1 VLHFAV
7 PWGAGRVDSF
17 MSGGRENRG
26 DDQEFPLVSVE
37 NSRIIA
43 ALLRSLLRRQNF
55 KELA

>member
-1 VLHFAV
+1 M
-7 PWGAGRVDSF
+7 

-26 DDQEFPLVSVE
+26 DDQEFPPVSVE

-43 ALLRSLLRRQNF
+43 ALLRSLLRRQNL